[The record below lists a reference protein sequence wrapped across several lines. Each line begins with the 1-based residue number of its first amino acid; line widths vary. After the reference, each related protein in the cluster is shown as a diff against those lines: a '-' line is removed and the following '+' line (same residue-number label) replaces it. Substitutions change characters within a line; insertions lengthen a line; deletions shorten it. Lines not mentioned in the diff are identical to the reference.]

1 MKIGFKIVKINNILN
16 RKIIQK
22 TSNWQAIYTLTNWQ
36 NIQKNKKYF
45 VKVKV

>member
-16 RKIIQK
+16 KKNIQK

-36 NIQKNKKYF
+36 NIQKIKNILLK
-45 VKVKV
+45 